1 MRFLQSTFEIMWQNN
16 ARILISFF
24 PPNLNDYLLI
34 FHKPWRWQW
43 RIQIVVVNKL
53 DYCYF
58 FPFTQRLDY
67 KHFPVF
73 FYHFWLHAFV
83 VSQNKLTFEYI
94 YYARLFFVSD
104 TWWKILFR
112 CAHIQKQNQKCEEVI
127 HFFLPT
133 KWQRWKIV
141 TNVFC
146 LKAENN
152 GISTCGLQVKIIPLL
167 N

>member
-1 MRFLQSTFEIMWQNN
+1 MRGYWFHFLPS
-16 ARILISFF
+16 
-24 PPNLNDYLLI
+24 NLNDYLLI

-43 RIQIVVVNKL
+43 RIQIVVVIKL

-67 KHFPVF
+67 QPFPVF
-73 FYHFWLHAFV
+73 FLPFLITYLCSV
-83 VSQNKLTFEYI
+83 IIVKNKRTLKYI
-94 YYARLFFVSD
+94 YYATLFFVSG

-127 HFFLPT
+127 HFFLLM

-167 N
+167 H